1 MLRPGEEYTR
11 LSWTGRTKRLLVSE
25 MNFSMIFR
33 VMTYST
39 ANHIDMDKLKAT
51 VLLSDAM
58 PIGAEFAIMST
69 KEER

>member
-1 MLRPGEEYTR
+1 MRPGEEYTR

-58 PIGAEFAIMST
+58 PIGAEFVIMST